1 MLSSHEIYSRY
12 TESRSRTRE
21 GKERK
26 RNWGNWKKENKNYG
40 ERTSAV
46 ITSAALNGGISQCL
60 WHNFMGFTM
69 AYIRGPA
76 ERISPRGIHI
86 CPTVTFVPLLL
97 VLYFHPFHYSYFLL
111 PVSAFICWVLNGR
124 DVNFVIVILFIM
136 CSELQRHIRIIGFN
150 LIWKFDVFLYRN
162 VFTKFDSE

>member
-1 MLSSHEIYSRY
+1 MVDTYHVRENKKKGSRCPMLSSHEIYSRY

-111 PVSAFICWVLNGR
+111 PISAFIC
-124 DVNFVIVILFIM
+124 
-136 CSELQRHIRIIGFN
+136 
-150 LIWKFDVFLYRN
+150 
-162 VFTKFDSE
+162 

>member
-1 MLSSHEIYSRY
+1 MVDTYHVRENKKKGSRCPMLSGHEIYSRY

-40 ERTSAV
+40 ERASAV

-69 AYIRGPA
+69 AYIRDPA

-97 VLYFHPFHYSYFLL
+97 VLYFHPFDYSYF
-111 PVSAFICWVLNGR
+111 A
-124 DVNFVIVILFIM
+124 
-136 CSELQRHIRIIGFN
+136 
-150 LIWKFDVFLYRN
+150 FLYRLS
-162 VFTKFDSE
+162 F

>member
-40 ERTSAV
+40 ERASAV

-97 VLYFHPFHYSYFLL
+97 VLYFHPFDYS
-111 PVSAFICWVLNGR
+111 
-124 DVNFVIVILFIM
+124 NFA
-136 CSELQRHIRIIGFN
+136 
-150 LIWKFDVFLYRN
+150 FLYRLSFAEFS
-162 VFTKFDSE
+162 VDVTLILLLWFYLLCVRSFSDISG